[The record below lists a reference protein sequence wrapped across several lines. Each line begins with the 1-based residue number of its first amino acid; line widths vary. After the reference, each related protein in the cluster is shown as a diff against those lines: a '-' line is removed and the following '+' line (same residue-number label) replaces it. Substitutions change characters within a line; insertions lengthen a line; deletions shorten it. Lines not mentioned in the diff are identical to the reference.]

1 MDLFAAFLTKPVRA
15 SRLYNILLALL
26 RAQPSVEKRPQSSG
40 PAPHREDSPSLLSE
54 DLRVLIAEDNNINQR
69 VARLSLERLGY
80 RADVAT
86 NGLEV
91 LDLLTS
97 FNYDIIFMDVHM
109 PELDGLETTRQIR
122 ANTSIKQPYIAAL
135 TANATVQ
142 DHEECR
148 QAGMDDF
155 LSKPFRL
162 RDLRKVLA
170 RFQATLSEPRSTTS
184 TPSEDATDRLN
195 T

>member
-1 MDLFAAFLTKPVRA
+1 
-15 SRLYNILLALL
+15 
-26 RAQPSVEKRPQSSG
+26 
-40 PAPHREDSPSLLSE
+40 
-54 DLRVLIAEDNNINQR
+54 VLIAEDNNINQR

-80 RADVAT
+80 RADVAA

-91 LDLLTS
+91 IELLTS
-97 FNYDIIFMDVHM
+97 FTYDIIFMDVHM

-122 ANTSIKQPYIAAL
+122 ANESIKQPYIAAL

-170 RFQATLSEPRSTTS
+170 RFQATLTEPRSTGDTPTS
-184 TPSEDATDRLN
+184 TPNEGPTDRHN